1 MTKMK
6 IIKASMRNGDGGV
19 CNAVQRDNDQLA
31 ADVVVP
37 AYLCQSNSNHR
48 RRPPQC
54 RGGVVS
60 GAFEQRPV
68 DRYFTADAAAQ
79 VVGVAGGRWP
89 YRLRSSSRTITASSA
104 TSRSRRG
111 RGRSICSHETQL
123 VSLRAAGFVPAP
135 AIGRR
140 RAYWTPPVRAAKR
153 IIGDDARAAAE
164 TSTFAAIK

>member
-1 MTKMK
+1 MLLYACCSFYCSISFFSFRVFYSFIIILYLHFVANKRVHNNNKTFITKMRK
-6 IIKASMRNGDGGV
+6 IKASMRNGDGGV

-68 DRYFTADAAAQ
+68 DRHFTADAAAQ

-111 RGRSICSHETQL
+111 RGRSIC
-123 VSLRAAGFVPAP
+123 
-135 AIGRR
+135 
-140 RAYWTPPVRAAKR
+140 
-153 IIGDDARAAAE
+153 
-164 TSTFAAIK
+164 